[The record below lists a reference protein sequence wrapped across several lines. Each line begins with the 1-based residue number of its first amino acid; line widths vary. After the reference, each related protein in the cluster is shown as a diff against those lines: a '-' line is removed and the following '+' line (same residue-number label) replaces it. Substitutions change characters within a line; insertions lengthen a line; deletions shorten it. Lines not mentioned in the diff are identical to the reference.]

1 MPVEELRTLLI
12 YDIVDDR
19 IRTKIATACLD
30 FGLTRVQYSAFVGRL
45 NRNKREELFLRLR
58 TLLGDEAGKLLLQ
71 PVCDKDVAQVLLHEA
86 EAPEDE
92 AAAAG
97 GAERTA

>member
-1 MPVEELRTLLI
+1 MPIEELRTLAI

-58 TLLGDEAGKLLLQ
+58 TLLGDEAGKLLVQ
-71 PVCDKDVAQVLLHEA
+71 PLCEKDVAQMLLYEA
-86 EAPEDE
+86 TPPDDD
-92 AAAAG
+92 AAAPVG
-97 GAERTA
+97 ERAS